1 MQKLADL
8 VRKAQF
14 NPKTDELFKH
24 QVFNEMLTYM
34 LTKWG
39 ELTEVI
45 DNDSIIGV
53 PKSRAWDKRKVIED
67 IIVLLEEKIGE
78 E

>member
-1 MQKLADL
+1 
-8 VRKAQF
+8 
-14 NPKTDELFKH
+14 
-24 QVFNEMLTYM
+24 MLTYM